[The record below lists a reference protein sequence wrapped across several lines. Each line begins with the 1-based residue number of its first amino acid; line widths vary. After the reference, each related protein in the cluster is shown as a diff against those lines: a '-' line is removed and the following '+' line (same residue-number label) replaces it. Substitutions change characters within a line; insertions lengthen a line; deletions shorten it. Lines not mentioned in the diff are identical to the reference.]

1 MLIASVKQLIGPFQ
15 LNRKEG
21 NAMSIEENK
30 AMMQRIWEELL
41 NGGKTEKM
49 NEFMATE
56 YVYHGPGGHEIKGI
70 EEMKRFSAWVHTS
83 FPNMHFTVHD
93 LIAEGDKVVSSWTM
107 KGTHKS
113 NKQMEQQGVI
123 ISRFASGKVVEDWEI
138 FDRLAIA
145 SQLAPGWIAKAMV
158 NSIVKQMSK
167 DRP

>member
-1 MLIASVKQLIGPFQ
+1 
-15 LNRKEG
+15 
-21 NAMSIEENK
+21 MSIEENK

-93 LIAEGDKVVSSWTM
+93 LIAERDRVVSFWTM
-107 KGTHKS
+107 KGTHKN
-113 NKQMEQQGVI
+113 NKQVEQQGVI